1 MWDSDNSFQHYNNLT
16 PFKKG
21 EANPNRQNGR
31 RKGQISRKTIVKN
44 ILSSKMN
51 PSHLLTPNAQAIYEQ
66 IPNKSYLDGV
76 VLAVINS
83 AMSGNV
89 HAANTLLKIVGSV
102 EDKEPSED
110 SIYNKGRIE
119 FVIMKETDVPDYCNK
134 PIEEGVLSEV

>member
-31 RKGQISRKTIVKN
+31 KKGQISRKTIVKN

-51 PSHLLTPNAQAIYEQ
+51 PSHLLTSNAQAIYEQ
-66 IPNKSYLDGV
+66 IPSKTYLEGV
-76 VLAVINS
+76 VLALINS

-89 HAANTLLKIVGSV
+89 HASNTLLKVVANV
-102 EDKEPSED
+102 EDKQPDED
-110 SIYNKGRIE
+110 SIYNNRRIE
-119 FVIMKETDVPDYCNK
+119 FVIMNEADIPEYCHKPPET
-134 PIEEGVLSEV
+134 EF